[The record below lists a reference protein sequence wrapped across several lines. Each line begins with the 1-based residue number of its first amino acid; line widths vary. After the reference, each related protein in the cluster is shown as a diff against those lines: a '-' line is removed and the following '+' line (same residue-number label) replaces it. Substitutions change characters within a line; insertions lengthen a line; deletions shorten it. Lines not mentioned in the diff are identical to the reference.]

1 VENLESAIAGLLQI
15 LKQLGLALAA
25 ILTALELM
33 LRQELQKLGVAQN
46 LQTVILLAVAV
57 ILVLGALRLFGGVIR
72 IAIVL
77 VLLLVA
83 IHIALPVIP
92 G

>member
-1 VENLESAIAGLLQI
+1 VENLQTAIAGLLQI

-25 ILTALELM
+25 ILTALELL
-33 LRQELQKLGVAQN
+33 LRGELQRLGVAHD
-46 LQTVILLAVAV
+46 LQTIILLAVAA

-72 IAIVL
+72 VAIVL

-83 IHIALPVIP
+83 IHIVLPVIP
-92 G
+92 A